1 VGLINLIYKRKIK
14 MGLKKNINKI
24 HSDLSDKF
32 SSVEIVEKY
41 NKKHSNYIEIVVN
54 EENRTMFSIIKK
66 EDLEREEFK
75 WSYKSNPMLEDSYLV
90 ERNSSID
97 KFTSDVKDIFEKD
110 RFDYDYI
117 RDIEKK

>member
-1 VGLINLIYKRKIK
+1 

-32 SSVEIVEKY
+32 SSVVIVEKY

>member
-1 VGLINLIYKRKIK
+1 